1 MVRPKRESPGLAL
14 IGRGLTCYLS
24 GMTGYSPDPTDWR
37 ILQALQHEG
46 RATFAEL
53 ARTVSMSASAV
64 TERVRRLEEA
74 GVIAGY
80 TAVVD
85 QERLGLPILAFV
97 RLRYPNGNYK
107 PFHDLLETT
116 PEILEAHHV
125 TGDDCFVLKVAT
137 RSMTQMSA
145 PRPRPHP
152 CQRRRRCEHPL
163 SRLLGSLAGRLLGTL
178 LCCPPCRLL
187 LVASLLLRVRQRPG
201 RDLRVR
207 RCNSGHQCGECLAGR
222 CLIARGAGRG
232 FSPRRCPRSA
242 ADTGKVSVSIC
253 THGRHECGTDSWP
266 GS

>member
-1 MVRPKRESPGLAL
+1 
-14 IGRGLTCYLS
+14 
-24 GMTGYSPDPTDWR
+24 MTGYSPDATDWR
-37 ILQALQHEG
+37 ILAALQDQG

-107 PFHDLLETT
+107 PFHDLLVAV

-137 RSMTQMSA
+137 RSMGHLEEVAGKIGALGSVTTSVVYSS
-145 PRPRPHP
+145 PL
-152 CQRRRRCEHPL
+152 RRRPI
-163 SRLLGSLAGRLLGTL
+163 SR
-178 LCCPPCRLL
+178 
-187 LVASLLLRVRQRPG
+187 
-201 RDLRVR
+201 
-207 RCNSGHQCGECLAGR
+207 
-222 CLIARGAGRG
+222 
-232 FSPRRCPRSA
+232 
-242 ADTGKVSVSIC
+242 
-253 THGRHECGTDSWP
+253 
-266 GS
+266 